1 MRVMIELTGL
11 ARDAVRQK
19 ETVFELEEGTT
30 YQEVVRMLGKK
41 YPKLIGLVIDK
52 DGETLLS
59 GNILIING
67 DLATPAMVMQECPR
81 DGYRL
86 ILMSLVTGG

>member
-1 MRVMIELTGL
+1 MRVTIELTGL

-19 ETVFELEEGTT
+19 EIRLELDDGAT
-30 YQEVVRMLGKK
+30 YREIVRRLGKM
-41 YPKLIGLVIDK
+41 YPRLIGLVIDT

-59 GNILIING
+59 GNVLIING
-67 DLATPAMVMQECPR
+67 DLATPAMVMHESPQ
-81 DGYRL
+81 DGTRL